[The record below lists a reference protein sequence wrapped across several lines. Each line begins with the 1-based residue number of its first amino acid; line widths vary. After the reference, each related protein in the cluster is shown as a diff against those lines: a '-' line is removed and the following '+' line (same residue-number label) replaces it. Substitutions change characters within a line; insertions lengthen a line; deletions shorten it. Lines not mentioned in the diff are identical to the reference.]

1 MPSKSKIENVEEL
14 KQLQNVNDQLKAKV
28 ARQAQ
33 AIDSMLVQRALN
45 TSSQVL
51 EAETVSGGT

>member
-1 MPSKSKIENVEEL
+1 MPSKSKIENIEEL

-33 AIDSMLVQRALN
+33 AIDYMLVQRALN
-45 TSSQVL
+45 TSSKVL
-51 EAETVSGGT
+51 EAETFSGNT

>member
-45 TSSQVL
+45 TSS
-51 EAETVSGGT
+51 